1 MESGAFGRASRADAR
16 PASLR
21 RWRLIAVVTCALA
34 ATLGTAAWLLW
45 STGQPLPAEARADRV
60 IVIKHERSLLLQAGG
75 LTIKRYRIALGQN
88 PEGHKQAQGD
98 GRTPE
103 GLYRIDWRNPRSRYH
118 RSLHVSYPN
127 AADRQRAARA
137 GVNPGGDI
145 MIHGLP
151 ARLGWIGPL
160 HRALDWTDGCVA
172 LTNAEV
178 DELWRAVADGT
189 PIDIRP

>member
-1 MESGAFGRASRADAR
+1 MAGGAFGRAPEAAARSASR
-16 PASLR
+16 P
-21 RWRLIAVVTCALA
+21 RWRFTVVA
-34 ATLGTAAWLLW
+34 ACVLTAALGTAWLLS
-45 STGQPLPAEARADRV
+45 STGEPLPPEARADRV

-75 LTIKRYRIALGQN
+75 MTMKRYRIALGQN

-103 GLYRIDWRNPRSRYH
+103 GLYRIDWRNPRSRFH

-127 AADRQRAARA
+127 ADDRQRAARA
-137 GVNPGGDI
+137 QVNPGGDI

-160 HRALDWTDGCVA
+160 HRLLDWTDGCVA
-172 LTNAEV
+172 VTNAEV

-189 PIDIRP
+189 PIEIRP

>member
-1 MESGAFGRASRADAR
+1 MVVACG
-16 PASLR
+16 
-21 RWRLIAVVTCALA
+21 IAA
-34 ATLGTAAWLLW
+34 ALGTAAYLLW
-45 STGQPLPAEARADRV
+45 PWGQPLPPGARADRV

-75 LTIKRYRIALGQN
+75 VTIKRYRIALGRN

-127 AADRQRAARA
+127 ADDRRRAAHA
-137 GVNPGGDI
+137 GVSPGGDI
-145 MIHGLP
+145 MLHGLP
-151 ARLGWIGPL
+151 AHLGWIGPL
-160 HRALDWTDGCVA
+160 HRTFDWTDGCVA
-172 LTNAEV
+172 LRNAEV

-189 PIDIRP
+189 PIEIRP

>member
-1 MESGAFGRASRADAR
+1 MESGDFGRAPVAVAPRAF
-16 PASLR
+16 LR
-21 RWRLIAVVTCALA
+21 RWRLVPIVSCALA
-34 ATLGTAAWLLW
+34 AALGAAAWLSPQAPSLP
-45 STGQPLPAEARADRV
+45 TGARADRV
-60 IVIKHERSLLLQAGG
+60 IVIKHERSLLLQAEGR
-75 LTIKRYRIALGQN
+75 TIKRYRISLGQN

-127 AADRQRAARA
+127 ADDRRRAARA

-178 DELWRAVADGT
+178 DELWLAVADGT

>member
-1 MESGAFGRASRADAR
+1 
-16 PASLR
+16 
-21 RWRLIAVVTCALA
+21 
-34 ATLGTAAWLLW
+34 
-45 STGQPLPAEARADRV
+45 
-60 IVIKHERSLLLQAGG
+60 
-75 LTIKRYRIALGQN
+75 
-88 PEGHKQAQGD
+88 
-98 GRTPE
+98 
-103 GLYRIDWRNPRSRYH
+103 
-118 RSLHVSYPN
+118 VSYPN

-151 ARLGWIGPL
+151 ARLGWIGRL
-160 HRALDWTDGCVA
+160 HRTLDWTDGCVA